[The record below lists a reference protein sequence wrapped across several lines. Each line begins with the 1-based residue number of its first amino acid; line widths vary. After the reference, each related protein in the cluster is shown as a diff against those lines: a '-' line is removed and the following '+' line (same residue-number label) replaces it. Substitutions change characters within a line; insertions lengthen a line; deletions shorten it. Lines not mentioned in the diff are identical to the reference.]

1 MRLTKGIKFE
11 IIEADLENKDKLIY
25 GVFKSEVKGRTIY
38 YARLKIL
45 EYGQGIVPKSKNG
58 VPKSKYLWN
67 LSIFFEKPEEYKWF
81 EKGDI
86 IQLQGSS
93 LKRVEYTGGNGKVKD
108 IMIVAQNKDVDLIES
123 PKMKTVGK

>member
-1 MRLTKGIKFE
+1 M
-11 IIEADLENKDKLIY
+11 
-25 GVFKSEVKGRTIY
+25 
-38 YARLKIL
+38 
-45 EYGQGIVPKSKNG
+45 PKSKNG

-123 PKMKTVGK
+123 PKMKTAGK